1 MKNILVATDFSKNA
15 DKALQHAI
23 LLAKAYQSKIYLIH
37 TYLPYWMEPGVY
49 ADAVMMQ
56 EALDEQQKSVS
67 AKFTPSIEALEEAGI
82 AYETILE
89 LNDVTSGIFDAIE
102 EKQIDLLVIG
112 RTGSG
117 GFLDKLIGSN
127 AAHITAKANIPVLAI
142 PNQIE
147 EVKIKQILYA
157 TQLEFDE
164 TEVLTQVFAMA
175 NKLGANV
182 NLVKVEVAFEPD
194 VQPDQQF
201 LAEIKSKFA
210 SEKFEIVMVKAGS
223 VTDGI
228 LTLAKV
234 QEADLI
240 VLAAHHRN
248 FLSQIIDPSKSK
260 QVILRSPLPIL
271 TFQLK
276 GDL

>member
-67 AKFTPSIEALEEAGI
+67 AKFNPSIEVLEEAGI

-175 NKLGANV
+175 NKLVSNV
-182 NLVKVEVAFEPD
+182 NLVKV
-194 VQPDQQF
+194 
-201 LAEIKSKFA
+201 
-210 SEKFEIVMVKAGS
+210 
-223 VTDGI
+223 
-228 LTLAKV
+228 
-234 QEADLI
+234 
-240 VLAAHHRN
+240 
-248 FLSQIIDPSKSK
+248 
-260 QVILRSPLPIL
+260 
-271 TFQLK
+271 
-276 GDL
+276 

>member
-67 AKFTPSIEALEEAGI
+67 AKFTPSIEILEEAGI

-142 PNQIE
+142 PNQVE

-201 LAEIKSKFA
+201 VEQIKTTFA
-210 SEKFEIVMVKAGS
+210 NEKFEIVNVRAEN

-260 QVILRSPLPIL
+260 QVILRSPLPVL

>member
-67 AKFTPSIEALEEAGI
+67 AKFTPSIEVLEEAGI

-175 NKLGANV
+175 NKLEANV

-260 QVILRSPLPIL
+260 QVILRSPLPVL